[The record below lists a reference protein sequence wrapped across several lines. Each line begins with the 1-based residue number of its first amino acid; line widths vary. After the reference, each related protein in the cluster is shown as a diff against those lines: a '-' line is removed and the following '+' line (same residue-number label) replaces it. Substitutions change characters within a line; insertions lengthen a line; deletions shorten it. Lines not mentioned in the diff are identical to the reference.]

1 MAYRM
6 MGMIDTNL
14 GPTICS
20 SSSAPI
26 AAGSF
31 APRAVTVGQQAY
43 LLHAYDLRTI
53 AFSRNGIRLPDVKD
67 FASDH
72 SVDRPC
78 THFSAKNEVQECA
91 STGLDKPINNT

>member
-6 MGMIDTNL
+6 MGMIDTDL

-31 APRAVTVGQQAY
+31 APRVVGQQAY
-43 LLHAYDLRTI
+43 LLHAYDSRTI
-53 AFSRNGIRLPDVKD
+53 AFSRNGIRPPDVKD

-78 THFSAKNEVQECA
+78 THFSAKNEVR
-91 STGLDKPINNT
+91 